1 VTGKEIDRA
10 MAPDG
15 FNRNEMAGLHDDV
28 MADVTS
34 LPGMS
39 FQGDDRQGQ
48 RDESESAVA
57 NALLASATGNKKKG
71 IVEDPFWA
79 RPTRHGLRSVKDQ
92 DTLFETVTE
101 VAGAEDWNLSWQ
113 CRRCRIQEGK

>member
-1 VTGKEIDRA
+1 VEVTGKEIDRA
-10 MAPDG
+10 MALDG

-34 LPGMS
+34 LPGMY

-57 NALLASATGNKKKG
+57 KALLASATGNKKKG
-71 IVEDPFWA
+71 IVENSFWA

-92 DTLFETVTE
+92 ESRYAL
-101 VAGAEDWNLSWQ
+101 
-113 CRRCRIQEGK
+113 